1 MASRDR
7 SSGLKTAITAEL
19 PAINTDKLTR
29 TEERELAGIV
39 HTKERLETQFRDRLI
54 ELEAERSELQYRA
67 TALERD
73 RDRLRERL
81 DQLQADRPAID
92 PDRVVSA
99 FSERLAASEALSA
112 QGYEITDYS
121 VELKANLAYEDD
133 EPRIRLPGPTE
144 EFVAANLSTIRF
156 GVEKRDADD
165 ALMYQR
171 IPDVLGRSIE
181 SATRLLTEAGF
192 AVGDREVIVG
202 EPAGRVV
209 EQFPRPG
216 DVAQPGTE
224 IDLVVS
230 EAADGGED
238 SGASTTAE
246 HTKRE
251 DISASAEHS
260 KSEDA
265 NGEAEH
271 TKSVDANEE
280 VAEPT
285 KSVDSEVAE
294 HTKSEDT
301 GDEKGETIDRD
312 RTDRPDRTSP
322 TDERTQPTATTQPVS
337 AITGIGPTYSD
348 RLGSVGIESVSDIQR
363 ADIETIADVAS
374 VSKTRAERW
383 RELATKLAE
392 ESK

>member
-54 ELEAERSELQYRA
+54 ELEAERSELQYRT

-121 VELKANLAYEDD
+121 VDLKANLVYEDG
-133 EPRIRLPGPTE
+133 EPRVHLPGPTE
-144 EFVAANLSTIRF
+144 EFVSANLSTIRF

-171 IPDVLGRSIE
+171 IPDVQGRSIE
-181 SATRLLTEAGF
+181 SATRMLTEAGF

-209 EQFPRPG
+209 EQFPQPG

-230 EAADGGED
+230 EAADGEED

-246 HTKRE
+246 HTK
-251 DISASAEHS
+251 
-260 KSEDA
+260 SEDA
-265 NGEAEH
+265 NEETEH
-271 TKSVDANEE
+271 SKRVDASE
-280 VAEPT
+280 
-285 KSVDSEVAE
+285 EVAE
-294 HTKSEDT
+294 HTKGVDTEEVERTKRVDSSE
-301 GDEKGETIDRD
+301 EKGETIDRD

-322 TDERTQPTATTQPVS
+322 TDEQTQPVS

-348 RLGSVGIESVSDIQR
+348 RLGSVGIETVSDIQR

-392 ESK
+392 DSK

>member
-19 PAINTDKLTR
+19 PAINTDKLSR

-39 HTKERLETQFRDRLI
+39 HTKERLETQFRDRII
-54 ELEAERSELQYRA
+54 ELEAEHSELQYRA

-99 FSERLAASEALSA
+99 FSERLTASEALSA

-156 GVEKRDADD
+156 GVEKRDSDD

-171 IPDVLGRSIE
+171 IPDVQGRSIE

-230 EAADGGED
+230 EAAGSGED
-238 SGASTTAE
+238 SEASTTAE
-246 HTKRE
+246 HTK
-251 DISASAEHS
+251 
-260 KSEDA
+260 SEDTSE
-265 NGEAEH
+265 EAEH
-271 TKSVDANEE
+271 TKRVDTN
-280 VAEPT
+280 
-285 KSVDSEVAE
+285 
-294 HTKSEDT
+294 
-301 GDEKGETIDRD
+301 DEKGETIDRD
-312 RTDRPDRTSP
+312 RTDRPDRTSPTDERTQPTDERTQP

-348 RLGSVGIESVSDIQR
+348 RLGSVGIETVSDIQR